1 LQSFEQPTWQHGGTF
16 ISVARGSLKNP
27 TSSEVLASEF
37 GKPVADIVMEV
48 TDDKTLSKADRKR
61 KQVENAG
68 KKSYKAKL
76 IKLADKTS
84 NLRTIASSPAADWSV
99 ERRLEYVE
107 WAKSVV
113 AGLRG
118 TSPWLEG
125 QFDDA
130 AERAMQSLNPL
141 LIPRGN

>member
-1 LQSFEQPTWQHGGTF
+1 VTEATGGTDPNVV
-16 ISVARGSLKNP
+16 IAALLHDAVEDQGVTAE
-27 TSSEVLASEF
+27 TIASEF
-37 GKPVADIVMEV
+37 GKQVAEIVREV
-48 TDDKTLSKADRKR
+48 TDDKTLPKDERKR

-68 KKSYKAKL
+68 KKSHKAKL

-107 WAKSVV
+107 WAKAVV

-118 TSPWLEG
+118 TSPWLER
-125 QFDDA
+125 QFDEAVD
-130 AERAMQSLNPL
+130 RAVQSINLPTA
-141 LIPRGN
+141 GV